1 MRLKSA
7 VISLLSI
14 SALALTGCALQDIA
28 APSQVTGG
36 ILTGTVHG
44 GQQPISGAHIYVMQ
58 ASNSGYGAAATS
70 LITAGSGVLN
80 DSVGNYVTS
89 DAAGNFS
96 VSGKYTCVTGAQ
108 VYILAEQGNPGLVAG
123 TNNTHIALMTPLGVC
138 TAAGTF
144 SSSLPT
150 IAINEITTVASVYAL
165 APYMTGPTGVGSSA
179 TNTGLTYA
187 MLSAYNIVD
196 MVHGLPRTTTGGN
209 NGTVPVSTINTLA
222 NIIASCINT
231 DGTVSGPSSATPC
244 YTLFHAVNAGVAAP
258 TDTITALLD
267 IARFPAQ
274 AVNLGGGFTMND
286 TFTLSS
292 SVAPFQPSLS
302 TRPNDWTLEVTYG
315 VNGLSGTVT
324 SARKVAIDA
333 GGNVWTVNSN
343 NTISSFDPLGV
354 PLGNFSGSGGNVLN
368 NPTAIAVDQSARV
381 WVTNAGTVPGGGS
394 VSVFNAADGSAASI
408 TPITGVISPADIAFD
423 RNGNAWMPNNF
434 TNTLMKVANTGGA
447 ATSFSGNGMV
457 TPDGVAVGS
466 GVGGNVWVANQGSNV
481 VSAFT
486 TAGTPFSTS
495 PFATGD
501 SGAYISDAID
511 ATGNIWITNA
521 SGGSGQGITK
531 MSNAGVVAA
540 GSPFSGP
547 QVNHSL
553 SVAIGGLSN
562 AWVSNTSGTPIEVF
576 NNNGTVYGSALAGL
590 VTDVS
595 PTSLAID
602 ASGNVWFRNSTDA
615 TLRELIGA
623 ANPIPTPTASQV
635 SNGSLGTRP

>member
-36 ILTGTVHG
+36 VLTGTVHG
-44 GQQPISGAHIYVMQ
+44 GQQPISGAHVYVMQ
-58 ASNSGYGAAATS
+58 ASNSGYGTASTS
-70 LITAGSGVLN
+70 LITAGAGVSN
-80 DSVGNYVTS
+80 DSVGNYVTT
-89 DAAGNFS
+89 DAGGNFS
-96 VSGKYTCVTGAQ
+96 LTGKYTCVTGAQ
-108 VYILAEQGNPGLVAG
+108 VYVLAEQGNPGLVAG

-150 IAINEITTVASVYAL
+150 IAINEVTTVASVYAL
-165 APYMTGPTGVGSSA
+165 APYMTSPIAVGSSA

-196 MVHGLPRTTTGGN
+196 MVHGLARTTTGGG
-209 NGTVPVSTINTLA
+209 NGTVPTSTINTLA
-222 NIIASCINT
+222 NIIAACINT
-231 DGTVSGPSSATPC
+231 DGTVSGPSNPTPC
-244 YTLFHAVNAGVAAP
+244 YTLFKAVNAGVTAP
-258 TDTITALLD
+258 NDTVTALLD

-274 AVNLGGGFTMND
+274 AVDLGGGFTMND
-286 TFTLSS
+286 SFTLSS
-292 SVAPFQPSLS
+292 ATAPFQPSLS
-302 TRPNDWTLEVTYG
+302 TRPNDWTLEVSYG
-315 VNGLSGTVT
+315 LNGLNGTVT
-324 SARKVAIDA
+324 SPRKVAIDA
-333 GGNVWTVNSN
+333 GGNVWTVNGN

-354 PLGNFSGSGGNVLN
+354 PLGNFSGNGLS
-368 NPTAIAVDQSARV
+368 NPTAIAVDQFARV
-381 WVTNAGTVPGGGS
+381 WVTNAGTLPGGGS
-394 VSVFNAADGSAASI
+394 VSVFNAGDGSAATLGS
-408 TPITGVISPADIAFD
+408 PITGVISPADIAFD
-423 RNGNAWMPNNF
+423 RTGSAWMPNNF
-434 TNTLMKVANTGGA
+434 TSTLMKVATTGGA
-447 ATSFSGNGMV
+447 ASSFSGNGLAV
-457 TPDGVAVGS
+457 PDGVAVGS
-466 GVGGNVWVANQGSNV
+466 GVSGNVWVANQNSNV

-486 TAGTPFSTS
+486 TAGAAVAGS

-501 SGAYISDAID
+501 SGAYVSDAID
-511 ATGNIWITNA
+511 ATGNIWITN
-521 SGGSGQGITK
+521 SVGGAGQGITK
-531 MSNAGVVAA
+531 MSNAGVVAS
-540 GSPFSGP
+540 GSPYSSA

-562 AWVSNTSGTPIEVF
+562 VWVSNTAGTPIEVF

-623 ANPIPTPTASQV
+623 ANPIATPIAAQV
-635 SNGSLGTRP
+635 SNNNLGTRP